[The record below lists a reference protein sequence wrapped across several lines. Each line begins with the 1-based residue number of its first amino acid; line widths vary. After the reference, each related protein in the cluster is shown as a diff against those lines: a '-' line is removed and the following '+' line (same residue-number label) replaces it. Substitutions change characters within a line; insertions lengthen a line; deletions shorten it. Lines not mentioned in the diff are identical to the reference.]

1 MNKTLLAIC
10 LAIASLS
17 LSAQEVLDFSQPD
30 PVSATPVRSTKLLR
44 STANVRMDFSPVKVA
59 PEGGFEVSP
68 SLTLGFEIRP
78 WRNRHY
84 FGIGV
89 TTEYVNSELENAH
102 YAFAGDVLSFNKVDQ
117 GKIMMDRLGWAV
129 PLTYGF
135 DITQRKSLDFTVT
148 AHYWAR
154 MKLTNLYGS
163 GPQYDYAQAQG
174 LAQPGSISN
183 IGTYYKGYN
192 SITVDFSVAYYPTAN
207 VGFGLKFS
215 PSMLFK
221 QGIGPSYTIFSWSFI
236 ARL

>member
-1 MNKTLLAIC
+1 MKKSLLAIC
-10 LAIASLS
+10 LTLTTIS
-17 LSAQEVLDFSQPD
+17 LSAQELLDFSQPD

-44 STANVRMDFSPVKVA
+44 ATANVRMDFSPVKVA

-135 DITQRKSLDFTVT
+135 DITRRKSLDFTVT

-192 SITVDFSVAYYPTAN
+192 PITVDFSVACYPTAN

>member
-1 MNKTLLAIC
+1 MKKSLLAVC
-10 LAIASLS
+10 LTLTTIS
-17 LSAQEVLDFSQPD
+17 LSAQELLDFSQPD

-44 STANVRMDFSPVKVA
+44 ATANVRMDFSPVKVA

-135 DITQRKSLDFTVT
+135 DITRRKSLDFTVT

-192 SITVDFSVAYYPTAN
+192 PVTVDFSVTYYPTAN

>member
-1 MNKTLLAIC
+1 MKKSLLAIC
-10 LAIASLS
+10 LTLTTIS
-17 LSAQEVLDFSQPD
+17 LSAQELLDFSQPD

-44 STANVRMDFSPVKVA
+44 ATANVRMDFSPVKVA

-84 FGIGV
+84 FGMGV

-135 DITQRKSLDFTVT
+135 DITRRKSLDFTVT

-192 SITVDFSVAYYPTAN
+192 PVTVDFSVAYYPTAN

-221 QGIGPSYTIFSWSFI
+221 KGKGPDYTTVSWSFI
-236 ARL
+236 LRF

>member
-1 MNKTLLAIC
+1 MKKSLLAIC
-10 LAIASLS
+10 LTLTTIS
-17 LSAQEVLDFSQPD
+17 LSAQELLDFSQPD

-44 STANVRMDFSPVKVA
+44 ATANVRMDFSPVKVA

-135 DITQRKSLDFTVT
+135 DITRRKSLDFTVT
-148 AHYWAR
+148 AHY
-154 MKLTNLYGS
+154 
-163 GPQYDYAQAQG
+163 
-174 LAQPGSISN
+174 
-183 IGTYYKGYN
+183 
-192 SITVDFSVAYYPTAN
+192 
-207 VGFGLKFS
+207 
-215 PSMLFK
+215 
-221 QGIGPSYTIFSWSFI
+221 
-236 ARL
+236 

>member
-44 STANVRMDFSPVKVA
+44 ATANVRMDFSPVKVA

-78 WRNRHY
+78 WRTRHY
-84 FGIGV
+84 FGMGV

-135 DITQRKSLDFTVT
+135 DITRRKSLDFTVT

-192 SITVDFSVAYYPTAN
+192 SITVDFSVAYYPTAT